1 LQLKLAERGEAE
13 AQYKLGIRRLPK
25 PEGMRWLCRAADQGH
40 AWARNSIGDLYEYAR
55 PPVRKDVVQAYVW
68 HDLSAVAGLSRGAG
82 RRDELAKKTTPA
94 QIARAKRLVKAWK
107 PGQCAA
113 NNHTEKRIHSDSP
126 SVSINRYGGDPANRH
141 ALPHGCSPPKL
152 TQSRKAEAKML
163 ESTNLAQLRTTRTRK
178 WEIPNK
184 ILSPHAEPNDNA
196 IDKNPENRH

>member
-1 LQLKLAERGEAE
+1 MI
-13 AQYKLGIRRLPK
+13 GI
-25 PEGMRWLCRAADQGH
+25 H
-40 AWARNSIGDLYEYAR
+40 
-55 PPVRKDVVQAYVW
+55 
-68 HDLSAVAGLSRGAG
+68 
-82 RRDELAKKTTPA
+82 
-94 QIARAKRLVKAWK
+94 
-107 PGQCAA
+107 